1 LCHNSR
7 MNSRHQDLWDK
18 TWKDRDGHVVIW
30 QTPNAWLIGWAVLT
44 VVSLLVNG
52 RSADVL
58 SGLASA
64 SLIVWALLEVF
75 KGDSY
80 FRRALGVV
88 VLIFAVASLIK
99 SF

>member
-1 LCHNSR
+1 

-18 TWKDRDGHVVIW
+18 TWKDRNGHVVIW
-30 QTPNAWLIGWAVLT
+30 QMPNRWLTGWAVLAFT
-44 VVSLLVNG
+44 SLLVNG
-52 RSADVL
+52 RTADFL

-64 SLIVWALLEVF
+64 SLVIWALLEVF

-80 FRRALGVV
+80 FRRALGAIILV
-88 VLIFAVASLIK
+88 FAVASLIK